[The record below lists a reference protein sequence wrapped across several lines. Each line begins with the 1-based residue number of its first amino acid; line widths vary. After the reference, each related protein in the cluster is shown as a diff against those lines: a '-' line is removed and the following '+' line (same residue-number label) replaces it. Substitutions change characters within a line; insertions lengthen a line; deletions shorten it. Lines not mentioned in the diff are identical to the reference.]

1 MKPSLSLRYSLL
13 FGLFLLSACANS
25 LDTKTFIET
34 LEDEQYAKTVQAL
47 SPGSKVRLVDTAG
60 TVYYFFLK
68 NNAAPPITLG
78 LDLDNNGIN
87 DIVVL
92 SAGIRRLS
100 PWAFIVPVDI
110 DADSIADYYLLARD
124 VDGSMM
130 MHLLAQNNDGAR
142 QIRFLL
148 DGVKTIQGID
158 TDGDNLS
165 DDARLDSII
174 LTP

>member
-1 MKPSLSLRYSLL
+1 MKPSVTLRSFLL
-13 FGLFLLSACANS
+13 FCVFLLSACADS

-47 SPGSKVRLVDTAG
+47 SPGAEVRVVDTTN

-68 NNAAPPITLG
+68 NSTPPVTLG
-78 LDLDNNGIN
+78 LDLNNNGIN

-92 SAGIRRLS
+92 SAGIKRLS

-110 DADSIADYYLLARD
+110 DADQTADYYLLARD
-124 VDGSMM
+124 VDGRMSMR
-130 MHLLAQNNDGAR
+130 LLAQNNDGAK

-148 DGVKTIQGID
+148 DGIQQIQGID
-158 TDGDNLS
+158 ADGDGLG
-165 DDARLDSII
+165 DDSRLNGITV
-174 LTP
+174 TP